1 MDKKKLT
8 NSKKSPK
15 QNEWVLRL
23 VDAAEKAVKGYEQYL
38 MDRVKYDEL
47 AKLMTELRELLPD
60 GCKDKDDKDTKNG
73 K

>member
-1 MDKKKLT
+1 
-8 NSKKSPK
+8 
-15 QNEWVLRL
+15 L

>member
-1 MDKKKLT
+1 MTKKKPT
-8 NSKKSPK
+8 NSKRTPK

-38 MDRVKYDEL
+38 LDRVKYDEL
-47 AKLMTELRELLPD
+47 AKLMKDLRELLPD
-60 GCKDKDDKDTKNG
+60 GCKDDSEKNG